1 MWGTSQRKKGKT
13 CTWYCFQSFRDNK
26 CYFYNK
32 FISVIFI
39 YYINFAI
46 LFIYFSVQCFKLKK
60 KEKTTNP
67 SKNTKK
73 YEWVEKVKGQGLW
86 PDGPIKFTLLTAPLS
101 SRYRHR
107 LSVSQVHSSIACPCP
122 VYLNIQISIVNMVQV
137 ITESVTSQRHKYNNF
152 YPPPSPCDILKKSV
166 IHLFLRYLYL
176 IHHTSERQAGD
187 FHMP

>member
-46 LFIYFSVQCFKLKK
+46 LFIYFSVQCFKKKRKKRQIQVKTRKNINGWRKLKVRACDL
-60 KEKTTNP
+60 T
-67 SKNTKK
+67 
-73 YEWVEKVKGQGLW
+73 
-86 PDGPIKFTLLTAPLS
+86 GPIKFTLLTAPLS

-122 VYLNIQISIVNMVQV
+122 VYLNIQISIVSMVKV
-137 ITESVTSQRHKYNNF
+137 ITEGVTSQRHKYNNF

-187 FHMP
+187 FHLP